1 MDIDP
6 GHDPAERGAHIPVLL
21 IALLQGLALY
31 GLHRAQLA
39 DHWPATDP
47 AWLLPLYGLAV
58 LLPLTA
64 HLMAVHLRER
74 QCWVLLAGVA
84 VVVALTG
91 WQAGLHEVR
100 DVYGATRTA
109 LIVQWALPLGLL
121 WCIAL
126 PFLRLRLTQGR
137 WWPDYPAL
145 FSTTWRT
152 LLGLIEAV
160 VFTGLFWILLML
172 WQTLFAMLGIDFF
185 RELFHK
191 PEFIYPVT
199 AIVFGA
205 AVYLVGNIDRLVDAV
220 LVQVLGLL
228 QWLLPLAALILV
240 LFTLALLPR
249 LPALLANA
257 QRPLSAGLMLWQVVL
272 TVLLLNAAWRD
283 GRQAQTW
290 WPWLRQGLRGVPLL
304 LTVVAAAALYALC
317 LRIADVGLTVSRYWG
332 LVVALGALAY
342 AVSYSVAALRRGPW
356 LAGIGTA
363 NRVIALALALVL
375 ALSVSPLLSPMRLAA
390 ASQLTRAKAATTAKG
405 VEGPLKALGQD
416 LGGYGA
422 RALQAYIDSRPVDD
436 PAGLRR
442 LALDQQAAMPV
453 AKTQSPPP
461 KVETFD
467 DWLAS
472 LKAHGRLMP
481 PESLQQA
488 LRADF
493 EATAQGKSQGH
504 ALPRQPVGFWAD
516 VDGDGRQDLVIV
528 PGWNSGVRVYRATA
542 EGWQGDELK
551 RSIPEG
557 LSGPAPHR
565 VDQNAAAQ

>member
-1 MDIDP
+1 MDINH
-6 GHDPAERGAHIPVLL
+6 GHSSAERATQIPVLL
-21 IALLQGLALY
+21 IAVLQGLALY
-31 GLHRAQLA
+31 GLHRAVLA
-39 DHWPATDP
+39 KHWPATDLV
-47 AWLLPLYGLAV
+47 WLVPLYGLAL

-64 HLMAVHLRER
+64 QLLAAHLRER
-74 QCWVLLAGVA
+74 LCWVLLAGVA
-84 VVVALTG
+84 AVIALAG
-91 WQAGLHEVR
+91 WQAAVYEVVE
-100 DVYGATRTA
+100 DAPGATSLA
-109 LIVQWALPLGLL
+109 SLVKWSLPLGLL

-126 PFLRLRLTQGR
+126 PFMRLRLAQGR
-137 WWPDYPAL
+137 WWPDYAAL

-185 RELFHK
+185 RELFQRAV
-191 PEFIYPVT
+191 FIYPVT

-205 AVYLVGNIDRLVDAV
+205 AVYLVGNIDRLVDAA

-249 LPALLANA
+249 LSALLVNA
-257 QRPLSAGLMLWQVVL
+257 QRPLSAALMLWLVVL

-283 GRQAQTW
+283 GRQTQTW

-304 LTVVAAAALYALC
+304 LTVVAATALYALS

-342 AVSYSVAALRRGPW
+342 AVSYSVAALRSGPW

-363 NRVIALALALVL
+363 NRVIALVLALVL
-375 ALSVSPLLSPMRLAA
+375 ALSVSPVLSPSRLAA
-390 ASQLTRAKAATTAKG
+390 ASQLARAKAATTAQALQ
-405 VEGPLKALGQD
+405 GPLNALAHD

-422 RALQAYIDSRPVDD
+422 RALQGYIDSRPADD

-442 LALDQQAAMPV
+442 LALDQQQTVTRIVSTKAL
-453 AKTQSPPP
+453 PP
-461 KVETFD
+461 KAETFD
-467 DWLAS
+467 DWLGS
-472 LKAHGRLMP
+472 LKARSGQLVP
-481 PESLQQA
+481 PQSLQQA

-493 EATAQGKSQGH
+493 EAAAKAENQSQ

-528 PGWNSGVRVYRATA
+528 PGRYDGIRVYRATA
-542 EGWQGDELK
+542 EGWQGDDLK
-551 RSIPEG
+551 RSIPARV
-557 LSGPAPHR
+557 LPSPAP
-565 VDQNAAAQ
+565 Q